1 MRCGGIHARALDERM
16 TCCNDIASSVFVGR
30 TVCDSSEDAPNGKPT
45 AAMAS
50 SKVDVELEDI
60 FISL

>member
-16 TCCNDIASSVFVGR
+16 TSRIESAGSMFAGR
-30 TVCDSSEDAPNGKPT
+30 ATFDSREDAPNGKPT

-50 SKVDVELEDI
+50 SKVEVELEDI
-60 FISL
+60 FYSP